1 MPIVFKKLTI
11 PTLEIA
17 TTMNNWANDRQ
28 IVHLM
33 RPSFSLEE
41 LEAETV
47 VSVKHLE
54 ERLDR
59 GYMIYLIYA
68 DKQLVGEVNYIV
80 DPPYLMKQESGSA
93 WIGISIGV
101 ASARGKG
108 IGAQAMQH
116 LEGEIRTAGLA
127 RIELGVFEYNE
138 RAIKLYKKMGYQ
150 EIGRVEEFTY
160 WDGKMWTDIRMEKRL
175 K

>member
-1 MPIVFKKLTI
+1 MQIGFKKLLVAT
-11 PTLEIA
+11 PEIA
-17 TTMNNWANDRQ
+17 QEMNVWSNDRE
-28 IVHLM
+28 IVHFM
-33 RPSFSLEE
+33 RPSFSKEE
-41 LEAETV
+41 LEADVPVTV
-47 VSVKHLE
+47 EKLD
-54 ERLDR
+54 ERLER
-59 GYMIYLIYA
+59 GHVIYLIYA
-68 DKQLVGEVNYIV
+68 DEQLVGEINYVVN
-80 DPPYLMKQESGSA
+80 PPQLMNTEPGSA

-116 LEGEIRTAGLA
+116 LENEIRAAGLA